1 MRVRMSIIRN
11 IVFCSERFGV
21 NPKEFWQKLQLSPAE
36 YEQSDSMVDWRLG
49 AVVWD
54 VAQELSGN
62 PMIGLL
68 CGELSSEMALGLV
81 GHLMQSSPNLETA
94 INNLAKFNL
103 AFSEMFYYRVH
114 TDLHEFRIELA
125 PTEMYWLHYPE
136 SARHSVEISMS
147 GILHVAQMLS
157 GRKITPLYSTFSYAG
172 SNDKLATYQRILG
185 KDLRFNQPTCSLVL
199 KWADVKLPVIGYNA
213 ELLKLFE
220 QLAKEYIERHQQG
233 STNVVAM
240 IRKVI
245 MDNFQQQAPSL
256 SEVAKKLGMAERS
269 LQRKLQ
275 VEGFTF
281 QQIIE
286 ELRSEMAIGLV
297 KRKQFTANEIAYMLG
312 YTDPGAFRRAFKR
325 WTGVNPGE
333 MARG

>member
-11 IVFCSERFGV
+11 IVFCSEHFGV
-21 NPKEFWQKLQLSPAE
+21 NPKEFWKRLQLSPSE
-36 YEQSDSMVDWRLG
+36 YEQSDLMVDWHLG
-49 AVVWD
+49 GVVWD
-54 VAQELSGN
+54 IAQELSGN
-62 PMIGLL
+62 PIIGLL

-81 GHLMQSSPNLETA
+81 GHLMQSSPNLEMA
-94 INNLAKFNL
+94 FNNVARFNL
-103 AFSEMFYYRVH
+103 AFSEMYYYHVH
-114 TDLHEFRIELA
+114 PHTHELEIEFA
-125 PTEMYWLHYPE
+125 PTEAYWLHYPE
-136 SARHSVEISMS
+136 SARHSIEISMS
-147 GILHVAQMLS
+147 GLLNVAQILT
-157 GRKITPLYSTFSYAG
+157 GRKITPLYTTFSY
-172 SNDKLATYQRILG
+172 SIQPEHLPIYQRILG
-185 KDLRFNQPTCSLVL
+185 KDLRTKQAKNSMVL
-199 KWADVKLPVIGYNA
+199 KWADVKLPVVGYNA
-213 ELLKLFE
+213 ELLRLFE

-245 MDNFQQQAPSL
+245 MDNFKQQAPSL